1 MMLKIQL
8 SNYILKYITIFYLT
22 LFDFLSNKA
31 ALVSRRDLQKRK
43 NLTDLKLLTG
53 SVYTLENTVNII

>member
-1 MMLKIQL
+1 MLKIQL
-8 SNYILKYITIFYLT
+8 SNYILKYIKKIYLT

-43 NLTDLKLLTG
+43 K
-53 SVYTLENTVNII
+53 SY